1 MQRRLA
7 VARCAKLTIAL
18 VAIIGLTAST
28 GTARAADPKPQGGP
42 VVVVLETSLGNI
54 EIELDAEKAPVSSE
68 NFLAYVD
75 SGHYDGTV
83 FHRVIQTFM
92 IQGGGFDAALAQKA
106 TRGPIKN
113 ESGNGLSNARGTI
126 AMARTNDPN
135 SATAQFFINTVDNDF
150 LDKPPGYAVFGKVV
164 GGLDVVDKI
173 AAVKTGAKGPFS
185 TDAPLEPVVIQKAR
199 RK

>member
-7 VARCAKLTIAL
+7 LALCATLTIAL
-18 VAIIGLTAST
+18 VATTAIP
-28 GTARAADPKPQGGP
+28 GEARAADPKPQGGP
-42 VVVVLETSLGNI
+42 TVVVLETSLGNI
-54 EIELDAEKAPVSSE
+54 EIELDAEKAPISTE

-83 FHRVIQTFM
+83 FHRVIQGFM

-113 ESGNGLSNARGTI
+113 ESGNGLSNQRGTL

-150 LDKPPGYAVFGKVV
+150 LNKPPGYAVFGKVV
-164 GGLDVVDKI
+164 VGLDVVDKI
-173 AAVKTGAKGPFS
+173 AAVKTGSKGPFPQ
-185 TDAPLEPVVIQKAR
+185 DAPVEPVVIQKAR